1 MPFAKRCAYKA
12 RLGRTVVII
21 GKRYKLHEIL
31 GQGGHGVVH
40 RATDLKTRTDV
51 AIKFLHPN
59 VAADPEY
66 NVRMLRE
73 AQAMAALSGTSA
85 IRVHE
90 LGATDDGALYLV
102 MELLVGK
109 DLFQFMASLEA
120 RGARVDP
127 RLLFEYLGPI
137 VDTLEAAHQRGIVH
151 RDLKPSNI
159 FILEH
164 GQGVRLLD
172 FGLCK
177 MMSAASLTMDGM
189 VAGSPS
195 FIAPEVWKGNP
206 RILDHRIDVYSLGA
220 IIFRMLGGRVP
231 FDAPTIFD
239 KFKLVTTGERPSLHA
254 LRPDLSPLVD
264 DWVRQALAIDPAAR
278 FQNVRGMW
286 NALRGVIG
294 PTPSLRAPSPTTSV
308 S

>member
-1 MPFAKRCAYKA
+1 M
-12 RLGRTVVII
+12 II
-21 GKRYKLHEIL
+21 GNRYELHEIL

-40 RATDLKTRTDV
+40 RATDRRTRTQV
-51 AIKFLHPN
+51 AIKFLHAN

-90 LGATDDGALYLV
+90 LGAEKDGALYLV

-109 DLFQFMASLEA
+109 DLSHVLASIEA
-120 RGARVDP
+120 RGARIDP
-127 RLLFEYLGPI
+127 RLLFEFLGPI

-159 FILEH
+159 FVLEN
-164 GQGVRLLD
+164 GGVRLLD

-195 FIAPEVWKGNP
+195 YIAPEVWKGNP
-206 RILDHRIDVYSLGA
+206 RILDHRIDVYSLAA
-220 IIFRMLGGRVP
+220 IIFRSLAGRVP
-231 FDAPTIFD
+231 FDAPTVYE
-239 KFKLVTTGERPSLHA
+239 KFKLATTGERPSLHA
-254 LRPDLSPLVD
+254 LRPDVSPLID
-264 DWVRQALAIDPAAR
+264 DWVRQALAVDPAMR

-294 PTPSLRAPSPTTSV
+294 TTPSLRAPSPTTSV
-308 S
+308 A